1 MMLFAGFIDFMS
13 QDMVFWPLT
22 GLCCTT
28 SILTP
33 IAIVILVLRINKK
46 KTRDRDSV
54 GDIDHD
60 E

>member
-13 QDMVFWPLT
+13 QDMVFWPLV
-22 GLCCTT
+22 GLLC
-28 SILTP
+28 LTAIFVP
-33 IAIVILVLRINKK
+33 IAIIVLALWVNKK